1 MLMTLKDMLSQT
13 KQKSRKAIGGI
24 GTAIIMMMIII
35 NNNKALT
42 GMLPFAHL
50 LTAALLQTHV
60 LEKETEVQR
69 GGVACPRSHREQ
81 AESETGVQDC
91 YLPIYAVSS
100 SHF

>member
-24 GTAIIMMMIII
+24 GTAIIMMMVIIN

-42 GMLPFAHL
+42 GMLLPFAHL

-60 LEKETEVQR
+60 LEKELRFREVEWPAQGHTGNKQR
-69 GGVACPRSHREQ
+69 V
-81 AESETGVQDC
+81 
-91 YLPIYAVSS
+91 
-100 SHF
+100 